1 MENDNQAY
9 AVSSPDEV
17 VMSKIYL
24 IRGQKVML
32 DVDLAELY
40 GVETKRLKEQ
50 VRRNIERFPEDF
62 MFELTTEEFQQLK
75 ARPVRTRRGEHSKY
89 PPFAFTEHGVL
100 MLSSV
105 LNSDRSIK
113 VNIQVMRIYVRIREM
128 LILNKDIV
136 HQLENIQ
143 NKLTGHDNQLMVIFE
158 YLNQFEQSK
167 QQELEQRERTL
178 IGYKTG
184 KE

>member
-1 MENDNQAY
+1 
-9 AVSSPDEV
+9 
-17 VMSKIYL
+17 
-24 IRGQKVML
+24 
-32 DVDLAELY
+32 
-40 GVETKRLKEQ
+40 
-50 VRRNIERFPEDF
+50 
-62 MFELTTEEFQQLK
+62 
-75 ARPVRTRRGEHSKY
+75 
-89 PPFAFTEHGVL
+89 
-100 MLSSV
+100 
-105 LNSDRSIK
+105 
-113 VNIQVMRIYVRIREM
+113 MRIYVRIREM

>member
-1 MENDNQAY
+1 
-9 AVSSPDEV
+9 
-17 VMSKIYL
+17 
-24 IRGQKVML
+24 
-32 DVDLAELY
+32 
-40 GVETKRLKEQ
+40 
-50 VRRNIERFPEDF
+50 
-62 MFELTTEEFQQLK
+62 
-75 ARPVRTRRGEHSKY
+75 
-89 PPFAFTEHGVL
+89 
-100 MLSSV
+100 
-105 LNSDRSIK
+105 
-113 VNIQVMRIYVRIREM
+113 MRIYVRIREM

-143 NKLTGHDNQLMVIFE
+143 NKLTGHDNQLMIIFE